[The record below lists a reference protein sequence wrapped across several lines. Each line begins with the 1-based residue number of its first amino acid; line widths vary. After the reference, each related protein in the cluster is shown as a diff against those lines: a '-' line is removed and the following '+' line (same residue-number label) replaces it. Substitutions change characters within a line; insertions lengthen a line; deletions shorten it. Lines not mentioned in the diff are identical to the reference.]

1 MLLHFGADT
10 GLSGACWPKWWRES
24 LSPWKINPP
33 RKYFC
38 FRFGWWSSNFS
49 WNKSKYIKIYL
60 AITCHHDF
68 SFLRLNF
75 SSSSFSWSAEGANPQ
90 QLLVLT
96 SRIYFNDNNNNI
108 GCRTILVE
116 PTMLPVKCF
125 LQSQTFPSVHS
136 AYMTKEPLLE
146 SFVSCEWWMIIFLLS
161 MFIASSLAENL
172 LPCLHSSPS
181 SRLGAAMSSGKIS
194 SVLMRLMS
202 F

>member
-1 MLLHFGADT
+1 M
-10 GLSGACWPKWWRES
+10 
-24 LSPWKINPP
+24 
-33 RKYFC
+33 
-38 FRFGWWSSNFS
+38 SN
-49 WNKSKYIKIYL
+49 NNNNIRCRTI
-60 AITCHHDF
+60 
-68 SFLRLNF
+68 
-75 SSSSFSWSAEGANPQ
+75 
-90 QLLVLT
+90 LVLT
-96 SRIYFNDNNNNI
+96 CKICFNDNNNNNNNI
-108 GCRTILVE
+108 RCRTILVLTCKICFNDNNNNNNNIRCRTILVE

-181 SRLGAAMSSGKIS
+181 SRLGAAMSSGKMS